1 MGRGA
6 LFSGEQ
12 DVRRSTERSDAMTDY
27 STRDTS
33 VSGWAI
39 SGVTFAATIMVLVG
53 IFEAIAGL
61 AAIFDDDFYVV
72 TQNYAFDLDVT
83 AYGWLH
89 LIVGVLVAWAGFS
102 LFSRKPWAGVVAIVL
117 AVVSAVTNFFFIPY
131 YPFWSILMIAL
142 AVWVIWAVT
151 RPDALRS

>member
-1 MGRGA
+1 
-6 LFSGEQ
+6 
-12 DVRRSTERSDAMTDY
+12 MTDY
-27 STRDTS
+27 TTRETS
-33 VSGWAI
+33 VSGWTI
-39 SGVTFAATIMVLVG
+39 GGVTFAATIMVLVG

-72 TQNYAFDLDVT
+72 TNNYAFDLDVT

-89 LIVGVLVAWAGFS
+89 LIVGILVAWAGFS
-102 LFSRKPWAGVVAIVL
+102 LFSRKAWAGIVAIVL

>member
-1 MGRGA
+1 
-6 LFSGEQ
+6 
-12 DVRRSTERSDAMTDY
+12 MTDY
-27 STRDTS
+27 TTRETS
-33 VSGWAI
+33 VSGWAVG
-39 SGVTFAATIMVLVG
+39 GVTFAATIMVLIG

-61 AAIFDDDFYVV
+61 AAIFDDNFYVV

-89 LIVGVLVAWAGFS
+89 LIVGILVAWAGFS
-102 LFSRKPWAGVVAIVL
+102 LFSRKTWAGVVAITL

>member
-1 MGRGA
+1 MTQYE
-6 LFSGEQ
+6 S
-12 DVRRSTERSDAMTDY
+12 RSSAE
-27 STRDTS
+27 
-33 VSGWAI
+33 VSGWAV
-39 SGVTFAATIMVLVG
+39 SGVTFAATIMVLIG

-61 AAIFDDDFYVV
+61 AAIFDDNFYVV
-72 TQNYAFDLDVT
+72 TRNYAFDLDVT

-89 LIVGVLVAWAGFS
+89 LIVGILVVWAGYS
-102 LFSRKPWAGVVAIVL
+102 LFSRKAWAGIVAIAL

-151 RPDALRS
+151 RPDVLRI

>member
-1 MGRGA
+1 MTQYE
-6 LFSGEQ
+6 S
-12 DVRRSTERSDAMTDY
+12 RSSAE
-27 STRDTS
+27 
-33 VSGWAI
+33 VSGWAV
-39 SGVTFAATIMVLVG
+39 SGVTFAATIMVLIG

-61 AAIFDDDFYVV
+61 AAIFDDNFYVV
-72 TQNYAFDLDVT
+72 TRNYAFDLDVT

-89 LIVGVLVAWAGFS
+89 LIVGILVVWAGYS
-102 LFSRKPWAGVVAIVL
+102 LFSRKAWAGIVAIAL

-151 RPDALRS
+151 RPDVLRS